1 MKNFYIAVIIKE
13 DNKYYAYT
21 VKANESDNL
30 LRKLK
35 IKNIIIAN
43 ICNTMSKAEETI
55 NEWNKS
61 FKNNGIYLFEN

>member
-43 ICNTMSKAEETI
+43 ICNTRSQAEKII
-55 NEWNKS
+55 NEWNES
-61 FKNNGIYLFEN
+61 YKNNGTYLFEN